1 MKLNRKGFMMAEV
14 VVVSAVIVTVLV
26 TLFTGINKVST
37 AYEKRNKY
45 YDITSSQFAIEANNI
60 LEEQGLKLI
69 NKQTGDYIGAI
80 EIGNENDGLYHE
92 DKIVKLSSPTNDTN
106 AFLSN
111 FDDLFGTY
119 QDTYTGYFIPYN
131 IDVFESGKVYEYAGD
146 NNGNSFTEVVNI
158 NNTFKD
164 YLSYQSTHY
173 DFNLDFRYVIVVER
187 CNAETEKECYYFGLR
202 VR

>member
-60 LEEQGLKLI
+60 LEEEGLTLF
-69 NKQTGDYIGAI
+69 NTQTGPNLGSI
-80 EIGNENDGLYHE
+80 EIGDENIGLCHE
-92 DKIVKLSSPTNDTN
+92 NKIVKLSYIGSTNSD
-106 AFLSN
+106 LRSN

-131 IDVFESGKVYEYAGD
+131 KDVFKSEKIYEYTG
-146 NNGNSFTEVVNI
+146 NNNSFNEV
-158 NNTFKD
+158 TMSDAFKD
-164 YLSYQSTHY
+164 YLKYQRTHY
-173 DFNLDFRYVIVVER
+173 DFNLDFKYVIVVER
-187 CNAETEKECYYFGLR
+187 CNTKECYYFGLR

>member
-60 LEEQGLKLI
+60 LEEEGLIL
-69 NKQTGDYIGAI
+69 NNTQTGTKLGSI
-80 EIGNENDGLYHE
+80 EIGDENNGLCHE
-92 DKIVKLSSPTNDTN
+92 NKIVKLSYIGSTNS
-106 AFLSN
+106 ALLSN
-111 FDDLFGTY
+111 FDDLFGKY

-131 IDVFESGKVYEYAGD
+131 IDVFAEGKVYEYAGD
-146 NNGNSFTEVVNI
+146 NNGNSFTEVRD
-158 NNTFKD
+158 TKKPFKD
-164 YLSYQSTHY
+164 YLKYQSTHY
-173 DFNLDFRYVIVVER
+173 DFNLDFRYVIAVER

>member
-80 EIGNENDGLYHE
+80 EIGYENDGLCNE
-92 DKIVKLSSPTNDTN
+92 DKIVKLSDSTNS
-106 AFLSN
+106 ALLSN
-111 FDDLFGTY
+111 FDDLFGKY

-131 IDVFESGKVYEYAGD
+131 IDVFAEGKVYEYAGD
-146 NNGNSFTEVVNI
+146 NNGNSFTEAGDI
-158 NNTFKD
+158 NATFKD
-164 YLSYQSTHY
+164 YLKYQSTHY
-173 DFNLDFRYVIVVER
+173 DFNLDFRYVIAVER
-187 CNAETEKECYYFGLR
+187 CNTEECYYFGLR

>member
-60 LEEQGLKLI
+60 LEEEGLKL
-69 NKQTGDYIGAI
+69 NNTQTETSLGSI
-80 EIGNENDGLYHE
+80 EIGDENIGLCHE
-92 DKIVKLSSPTNDTN
+92 NKIVKLSYIGSTNSG
-106 AFLSN
+106 LRSN
-111 FDDLFGTY
+111 FDDLFGKY
-119 QDTYTGYFIPYN
+119 QDTYTGYFIPYKKE
-131 IDVFESGKVYEYAGD
+131 VFEEGKVYKYD
-146 NNGNSFTEVVNI
+146 GNTNSDSFTEVGDI

-164 YLSYQSTHY
+164 YLNYQSTHY

-187 CNAETEKECYYFGLR
+187 CNTKECYYFGLR

>member
-45 YDITSSQFAIEANNI
+45 YDITSSQFAIEANDI
-60 LEEQGLKLI
+60 LEEEGLKL
-69 NKQTGDYIGAI
+69 NNTQTGPNLGSI
-80 EIGNENDGLYHE
+80 EIGDENIGLCHE
-92 DKIVKLSSPTNDTN
+92 NKIVKLSYIGSTNSG
-106 AFLSN
+106 LRSN
-111 FDDLFGTY
+111 FDDLFGKY
-119 QDTYTGYFIPYN
+119 QDTYTGYFIPYKKE
-131 IDVFESGKVYEYAGD
+131 VFEEGKVYKYD
-146 NNGNSFTEVVNI
+146 GNTNSDSFTEVGDI

-164 YLSYQSTHY
+164 YLNYQSTHY

-187 CNAETEKECYYFGLR
+187 CNTKECYYFGLR

>member
-60 LEEQGLKLI
+60 LEEEGLKL
-69 NKQTGDYIGAI
+69 NNTQTETSLGSI
-80 EIGNENDGLYHE
+80 EIGDENIGLCHE
-92 DKIVKLSSPTNDTN
+92 NKIVKLSYIGSTNSG
-106 AFLSN
+106 LRSN
-111 FDDLFGTY
+111 FDDLFGKY
-119 QDTYTGYFIPYN
+119 QDTYTGYFIPYKKE
-131 IDVFESGKVYEYAGD
+131 VFEEGKVYKYD
-146 NNGNSFTEVVNI
+146 GNTNSDSFTEVGDI

-164 YLSYQSTHY
+164 YLNYQSTHY

-187 CNAETEKECYYFGLR
+187 CNTEECYYFGLR

>member
-69 NKQTGDYIGAI
+69 NKQTEDYIGAI
-80 EIGNENDGLYHE
+80 EIGYENDGLCNE
-92 DKIVKLSSPTNDTN
+92 DKIVKLSDSTNS
-106 AFLSN
+106 ALLSN
-111 FDDLFGTY
+111 FDDLFGKY

-131 IDVFESGKVYEYAGD
+131 IDVFAEGKVYEYAGD
-146 NNGNSFTEVVNI
+146 NNGNSFTEAGDI
-158 NNTFKD
+158 NATFKD
-164 YLSYQSTHY
+164 YLNYQSTHY

>member
-60 LEEQGLKLI
+60 LEEEGLIL
-69 NKQTGDYIGAI
+69 NNTQTGTKLGSI
-80 EIGNENDGLYHE
+80 EIGDENDGLCHE
-92 DKIVKLSSPTNDTN
+92 NKIVKLSYIGSTNSD
-106 AFLSN
+106 LRSN
-111 FDDLFGTY
+111 FDDLFGKY
-119 QDTYTGYFIPYN
+119 QDTYTGYFIPYDEN
-131 IDVFESGKVYEYAGD
+131 VFKSKSEKIYEYTG
-146 NNGNSFTEVVNI
+146 NNNSFNEV
-158 NNTFKD
+158 TMSYAFKD
-164 YLSYQSTHY
+164 YLNYQSTHY
-173 DFNLDFRYVIVVER
+173 DFKLDFRYVIAVER
-187 CNAETEKECYYFGLR
+187 CNTEECYYFGLR

>member
-45 YDITSSQFAIEANNI
+45 YDITSSQFAIEANDI
-60 LEEQGLKLI
+60 LEEEGLKL
-69 NKQTGDYIGAI
+69 NNTQTETSLGSI
-80 EIGNENDGLYHE
+80 EIGNESDGLCHE
-92 DKIVKLSSPTNDTN
+92 NKIVKLYSPTNNTN
-106 AFLSN
+106 AFRSN

-119 QDTYTGYFIPYN
+119 QDTYTGYFIPYDEN
-131 IDVFESGKVYEYAGD
+131 VFKNVFKSEKIYEYTG
-146 NNGNSFTEVVNI
+146 NNNSFNEV
-158 NNTFKD
+158 TMSDAFKD
-164 YLSYQSTHY
+164 YLKYQSTHY
-173 DFNLDFRYVIVVER
+173 DFTLDFRYVIVVER
-187 CNAETEKECYYFGLR
+187 CNTKECYYFGLR

>member
-80 EIGNENDGLYHE
+80 EIDDENDGLCNE
-92 DKIVKLSSPTNDTN
+92 DKIVKLSDSTNS
-106 AFLSN
+106 ALLSN
-111 FDDLFGTY
+111 FDDLFGKY

-131 IDVFESGKVYEYAGD
+131 IDVFAEGKVYEYAGD
-146 NNGNSFTEVVNI
+146 NNGNSFTEAGDI
-158 NNTFKD
+158 NATFKD
-164 YLSYQSTHY
+164 YLNYQSTHY

>member
-60 LEEQGLKLI
+60 LEEEGLKL
-69 NKQTGDYIGAI
+69 NNTQTGTKLGSIKIGD
-80 EIGNENDGLYHE
+80 ENDGLCHE
-92 DKIVKLSSPTNDTN
+92 NKIVKLSYIGSTNSG
-106 AFLSN
+106 LRSN
-111 FDDLFGTY
+111 FDDLFGKY
-119 QDTYTGYFIPYN
+119 QDTYTGYFIPYDEN
-131 IDVFESGKVYEYAGD
+131 VFKSEKIYEYTG
-146 NNGNSFTEVVNI
+146 NNNSFNEV
-158 NNTFKD
+158 TMSDAFKD
-164 YLSYQSTHY
+164 YKDYLNYQSTHY
-173 DFNLDFRYVIVVER
+173 DFNLDFKYVIAVER
-187 CNAETEKECYYFGLR
+187 CNTEECYYFGLR

>member
-45 YDITSSQFAIEANNI
+45 YDITSSQFAIEANDI
-60 LEEQGLKLI
+60 LEEEGLKL
-69 NKQTGDYIGAI
+69 NNTQTGPNLGSI
-80 EIGNENDGLYHE
+80 EIGDENIGLCHE
-92 DKIVKLSSPTNDTN
+92 NKIVKLSYIGSTNSG
-106 AFLSN
+106 LRSN
-111 FDDLFGTY
+111 FDDLFGKY
-119 QDTYTGYFIPYN
+119 QDTYTGYFIPYKKE
-131 IDVFESGKVYEYAGD
+131 VFEEGKVYKYD
-146 NNGNSFTEVVNI
+146 GNTNSDSFTEVGDI

-164 YLSYQSTHY
+164 YLNYQSTHY

-187 CNAETEKECYYFGLR
+187 CNTEECYYFGLR

>member
-60 LEEQGLKLI
+60 LEEEGLIL
-69 NKQTGDYIGAI
+69 NNTQTGTKLGSI
-80 EIGNENDGLYHE
+80 EIGNENDGLCHE
-92 DKIVKLSSPTNDTN
+92 NKIVKLSYIGSTNSGL
-106 AFLSN
+106 LSN

-119 QDTYTGYFIPYN
+119 QDTYTGYFIPYKK
-131 IDVFESGKVYEYAGD
+131 DVFENGKVYEYG
-146 NNGNSFTEVVNI
+146 GNTNSDSFNEANRKD
-158 NNTFKD
+158 TFKD
-164 YLSYQSTHY
+164 YLKYQSTHY
-173 DFNLDFRYVIVVER
+173 DFNTEFRYVIAVER
-187 CNAETEKECYYFGLR
+187 CNTEECYYFGLR

>member
-60 LEEQGLKLI
+60 LEEEGLKL
-69 NKQTGDYIGAI
+69 NNTQTETSLGSI
-80 EIGNENDGLYHE
+80 EIGDENIGLCHE
-92 DKIVKLSSPTNDTN
+92 NKIVKLSYIGSTNSG
-106 AFLSN
+106 LRSN
-111 FDDLFGTY
+111 FDDLFGKY
-119 QDTYTGYFIPYN
+119 QDTYTGYFIPYKKE
-131 IDVFESGKVYEYAGD
+131 VFEEGKVYKYD
-146 NNGNSFTEVVNI
+146 GNTNSDSFTEVGDI

-164 YLSYQSTHY
+164 YLNYQSTHY
-173 DFNLDFRYVIVVER
+173 DFYLDFRYVIAVER
-187 CNAETEKECYYFGLR
+187 CNTKECYYFGLR

>member
-80 EIGNENDGLYHE
+80 EIGYENDGLCNE
-92 DKIVKLSSPTNDTN
+92 DKIVKLSDSTNS
-106 AFLSN
+106 ALLSN
-111 FDDLFGTY
+111 FDDLFGKY

-131 IDVFESGKVYEYAGD
+131 IDVFAEGKVYEYAGD
-146 NNGNSFTEVVNI
+146 NNGNSFTEAGDI
-158 NNTFKD
+158 NATFKD
-164 YLSYQSTHY
+164 YLNYQSTHY

>member
-45 YDITSSQFAIEANNI
+45 YDITSSQFAIEANDI
-60 LEEQGLKLI
+60 LEEEGLKL
-69 NKQTGDYIGAI
+69 NNTQTETSLGSI
-80 EIGNENDGLYHE
+80 EIGDENIGLCHE
-92 DKIVKLSSPTNDTN
+92 NKIVKLSYIGSTNSG
-106 AFLSN
+106 LRSN
-111 FDDLFGTY
+111 FDDLFGKY
-119 QDTYTGYFIPYN
+119 QDTYTGYFIPYKKE
-131 IDVFESGKVYEYAGD
+131 VFEEGKVYKYD
-146 NNGNSFTEVVNI
+146 GNTNSDSFTEVGDI

-164 YLSYQSTHY
+164 YLNYQSTHY
-173 DFNLDFRYVIVVER
+173 DFYLDFRYVIAVER
-187 CNAETEKECYYFGLR
+187 CNTKECYYFGLR

>member
-60 LEEQGLKLI
+60 LEEEGLKL
-69 NKQTGDYIGAI
+69 NNTQTGPNLGSI
-80 EIGNENDGLYHE
+80 EIGDENIGLCHE
-92 DKIVKLSSPTNDTN
+92 NKIVKLSYIGSTNSG
-106 AFLSN
+106 LRSN
-111 FDDLFGTY
+111 FDDLFGKY
-119 QDTYTGYFIPYN
+119 QDTYTGYFIPYKKE
-131 IDVFESGKVYEYAGD
+131 VFEEGKVYKYD
-146 NNGNSFTEVVNI
+146 GNTNSDSFTEVGDI

-164 YLSYQSTHY
+164 YLNYQSTHY

-187 CNAETEKECYYFGLR
+187 CNTKECYYFGLR

>member
-80 EIGNENDGLYHE
+80 EIDDENDGLCNE
-92 DKIVKLSSPTNDTN
+92 DKIVKLSDSTNS
-106 AFLSN
+106 ALLSN
-111 FDDLFGTY
+111 FDDLFGKY

-131 IDVFESGKVYEYAGD
+131 IDAFAEGKVYEYAGD
-146 NNGNSFTEVVNI
+146 NNGNSFTEAGDI
-158 NNTFKD
+158 NATFKD
-164 YLSYQSTHY
+164 YLNYQSTHY

>member
-69 NKQTGDYIGAI
+69 NKQTGDYIG
-80 EIGNENDGLYHE
+80 EIGRAH
-92 DKIVKLSSPTNDTN
+92 V
-106 AFLSN
+106 
-111 FDDLFGTY
+111 
-119 QDTYTGYFIPYN
+119 
-131 IDVFESGKVYEYAGD
+131 
-146 NNGNSFTEVVNI
+146 
-158 NNTFKD
+158 
-164 YLSYQSTHY
+164 
-173 DFNLDFRYVIVVER
+173 
-187 CNAETEKECYYFGLR
+187 
-202 VR
+202 

>member
-60 LEEQGLKLI
+60 LEEEGLKL
-69 NKQTGDYIGAI
+69 NNTQTETSLGSI
-80 EIGNENDGLYHE
+80 EIGDENIGLCHE
-92 DKIVKLSSPTNDTN
+92 NKIVKLSYIGSTNSG
-106 AFLSN
+106 LRSN
-111 FDDLFGTY
+111 FDDLFGAY
-119 QDTYTGYFIPYN
+119 QDTYTGYFIPYKKE
-131 IDVFESGKVYEYAGD
+131 VFEEGKVYKYD
-146 NNGNSFTEVVNI
+146 GNTNSDSFTEVGDI

-164 YLSYQSTHY
+164 YLNYQSTHY
-173 DFNLDFRYVIVVER
+173 DFYLDFRYVIAVER
-187 CNAETEKECYYFGLR
+187 CNTKECYYFGLR

>member
-60 LEEQGLKLI
+60 LEEEGLKL
-69 NKQTGDYIGAI
+69 NNTQTGPNLGSI
-80 EIGNENDGLYHE
+80 EIGDENIGLCHE
-92 DKIVKLSSPTNDTN
+92 NKIVKLSYIGSTNSG
-106 AFLSN
+106 LRSN
-111 FDDLFGTY
+111 FDDLFGKY
-119 QDTYTGYFIPYN
+119 QDTYTGYFIPYKKE
-131 IDVFESGKVYEYAGD
+131 VFEEGKVYKYD
-146 NNGNSFTEVVNI
+146 GNTNSDSFTEVGDI

-164 YLSYQSTHY
+164 YLNYQSTHY

-187 CNAETEKECYYFGLR
+187 CNTEECYYFGLR

>member
-60 LEEQGLKLI
+60 LEEEGLKL
-69 NKQTGDYIGAI
+69 NNTQTGPNLGSI
-80 EIGNENDGLYHE
+80 EIGDENIGLCHE
-92 DKIVKLSSPTNDTN
+92 NKIVKLSYIGSTNSG
-106 AFLSN
+106 LRSN
-111 FDDLFGTY
+111 FDDLFGKY
-119 QDTYTGYFIPYN
+119 QDTYTGYFIPYKKE
-131 IDVFESGKVYEYAGD
+131 VFEEGKVYKYD
-146 NNGNSFTEVVNI
+146 GNTNSDSFTEVVNI

-187 CNAETEKECYYFGLR
+187 CNTEECYYFGLR